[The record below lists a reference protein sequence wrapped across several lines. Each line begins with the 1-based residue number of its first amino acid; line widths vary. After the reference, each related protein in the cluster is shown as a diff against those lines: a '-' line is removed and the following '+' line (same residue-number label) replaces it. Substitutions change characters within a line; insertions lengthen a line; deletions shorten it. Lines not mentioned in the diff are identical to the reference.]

1 MEQVN
6 SCQEEYVLLLG
17 LPREPALEK
26 IIEIVLFFF
35 EEGDGV
41 DIGVDII
48 TLDFSNVGIVRAVT
62 LGKMIELLE
71 TLKARRRRLSL
82 VNVRPETLGIFEKTS
97 LDEVFTIN
105 GGNTH

>member
-41 DIGVDII
+41 DIGVDI
-48 TLDFSNVGIVRAVT
+48 TLDFSDVGIVRAGT
-62 LGKMIELLE
+62 LGKMVELREVLE
-71 TLKARRRRLSL
+71 ARRRRLSL
-82 VNVRPETLGIFEKTS
+82 VNVRPKTLGIFEITC